1 MALFSAAPGVV
12 TSIAGG
18 NGASFTTDVLQLA
31 NPLLKPAL
39 LAIDSTAGTT
49 ITAAVQGGIDNVNF
63 FAAPYSTAAAPQTT
77 AVATFTITT
86 TTITVVHL
94 LEFAYLFLRI
104 VFTANTGM
112 TINSVKL
119 LY

>member
-1 MALFSAAPGVV
+1 MALVSAAPGLV
-12 TSIAGG
+12 TPIGGG
-18 NGASFTTDVLQLA
+18 NGASFNTDVFGLA
-31 NPLLKPAL
+31 NPLIKPAL

-49 ITAAVQGGIDNVNF
+49 ITAAIQASLDNANW
-63 FAAPYSTAAAPQTT
+63 FAAPYATAAAPQTP
-77 AVATFTITT
+77 AVATFAITT
-86 TTITVVHL
+86 TTITIVHL

-104 VFTANTGM
+104 AFTANTGM